1 MKKTRVKTL
10 RGDKWEIKKEL
21 VLKKEKIYILKDK
34 ELRLE
39 VIWLHYNTPVA
50 RHKRRQKTMELVIRN
65 Y

>member
-1 MKKTRVKTL
+1 L

-50 RHKRRQKTMELVIRN
+50 RHKRRWKTMKLVIRN